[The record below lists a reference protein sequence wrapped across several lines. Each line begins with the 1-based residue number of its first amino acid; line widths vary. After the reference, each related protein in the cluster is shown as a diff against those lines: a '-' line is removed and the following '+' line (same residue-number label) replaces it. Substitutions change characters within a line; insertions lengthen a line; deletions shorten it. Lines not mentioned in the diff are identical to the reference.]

1 MSTIAMTDLQWSLI
15 ALLAVFNL
23 VSAVRVTV
31 YMRRMRR
38 SALPWFF
45 ITLCFT
51 AIPYSFYAL
60 YHNFAWLLRRSR
72 RGSSK
77 ASAAPVRCRQ
87 CGAVLEV
94 DAAQPSQSPPP
105 CPRCGTPVEQ
115 DAHT

>member
-38 SALPWFF
+38 RALPWFF

-51 AIPYSFYAL
+51 
-60 YHNFAWLLRRSR
+60 FAWLLRRSR

-115 DAHT
+115 DAHA

>member
-51 AIPYSFYAL
+51 AIPYSF
-60 YHNFAWLLRRSR
+60 
-72 RGSSK
+72 
-77 ASAAPVRCRQ
+77 
-87 CGAVLEV
+87 
-94 DAAQPSQSPPP
+94 
-105 CPRCGTPVEQ
+105 
-115 DAHT
+115 

>member
-1 MSTIAMTDLQWSLI
+1 MTDLQWSLI

-38 SALPWFF
+38 RALPWFF

-60 YHNFAWLLRRSR
+60 YHNFAWLLRR
-72 RGSSK
+72 GSAK
-77 ASAAPVRCRQ
+77 PSAGPVRCRQ
-87 CGAVLEV
+87 CGTVLEI
-94 DAAQPSQSPPP
+94 DADQP
-105 CPRCGTPVEQ
+105 CPRCGTHAEQ
-115 DAHT
+115 DTHA